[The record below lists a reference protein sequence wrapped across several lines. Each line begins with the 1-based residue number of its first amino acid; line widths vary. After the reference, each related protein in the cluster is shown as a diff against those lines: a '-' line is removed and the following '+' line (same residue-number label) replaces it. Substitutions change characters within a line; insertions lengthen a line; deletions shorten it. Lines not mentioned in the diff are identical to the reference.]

1 MIIIE
6 YIKEKGGMFLESNL
20 SKNLLFFV
28 LGFVLMLILPS
39 FLAKEVF
46 ASQLELE
53 PGVYSIDYEI
63 LRADNDSVSIAND
76 YFDKPAYIIVQ
87 DDKEYIQF
95 SINHSEWTKELQ
107 APLGEDFVDVEVL
120 GTNEEEDT
128 RIVQFELDR
137 SIDDPLEFKMHVL
150 IEEMDPVYDHRYT
163 VRFDFDEDSIE
174 EASEDDVIIVEDG
187 SEADGSSNSIVL
199 WGIILGLLI
208 ILVLAIII
216 LKKKKGDK
224 ENEA

>member
-1 MIIIE
+1 M
-6 YIKEKGGMFLESNL
+6 
-20 SKNLLFFV
+20 
-28 LGFVLMLILPS
+28 
-39 FLAKEVF
+39 
-46 ASQLELE
+46 
-53 PGVYSIDYEI
+53 YSIDYEI

-120 GTNEEEDT
+120 ETNEEEDT

>member
-120 GTNEEEDT
+120 ETNEEEDT